1 MNQMR
6 PQPLPLPLPGRLPD
20 APAID
25 WRTSL
30 PVLVGRHTRLREL
43 QVTDA
48 PALLDMVSPEE
59 VSRFI
64 SPQPG
69 SVSRVERFIVW
80 ARSEREAGRVACF
93 ALTTH
98 DSNEAVGMFQVRA
111 LESSF
116 GIAEWGFVIGS
127 AHWGTGLFVDAAT
140 LVVDFTFDALGVRR
154 LEARAAAANGRGN
167 GALRK
172 IGAVQEGVLRRA
184 FVRDGRVHDQVL
196 WSILGDEW
204 REARALWGPVPSRRP
219 GSAAA
224 VTHVSVH

>member
-6 PQPLPLPLPGRLPD
+6 SLPLSLPLPTRPAS

-25 WRTSL
+25 WRSQL
-30 PVLVGRHTRLREL
+30 PALVGRRVRLREL
-43 QVTDA
+43 AAADA
-48 PALLDMVSPEE
+48 QSLLAAVSPDE

-69 SVSRVERFIVW
+69 NVSAIERFIGW
-80 ARSEREAGRVACF
+80 AQAEREAGRAACF
-93 ALTTH
+93 ALTL
-98 DSNEAVGMFQVRA
+98 DGSDEAIGMFQLRA
-111 LESSF
+111 LESGF
-116 GIAEWGFVIGS
+116 ATAEWGFVIGS
-127 AHWGTGLFVDAAT
+127 AHWGRGLFVEAAT
-140 LVVDFTFDALGVRR
+140 LFVDFAFDVIGVRR

-184 FVRDGRVHDQVL
+184 FLRDGRLQDQVL

-204 REARALWGPVPSRRP
+204 REAKALWRP
-219 GSAAA
+219 Y
-224 VTHVSVH
+224 VSIH